1 MNPRT
6 KKNRNSRTKKNKKS
20 SKTGGKHSSSAKS
33 HSGKH
38 SSSAKSNSGK
48 HSSSAKSNS
57 ARSTSSNK
65 HEEICVICHEGFKT
79 DKKNRIKV
87 NDVRAMTDIF
97 TGVNCSHVFHAS
109 CIKQWCK
116 EFDCTCP
123 LCKQFLFHDP
133 SVVTRPKS
141 NVTTPDYLSPVDE
154 NSDLGIISRTPS
166 SIASSDWYGTN
177 LNQPQNRHTLNVSG
191 RDLSP
196 DFDELRLS
204 DLMGSDRS
212 NRSNQL

>member
-1 MNPRT
+1 
-6 KKNRNSRTKKNKKS
+6 
-20 SKTGGKHSSSAKS
+20 
-33 HSGKH
+33 
-38 SSSAKSNSGK
+38 
-48 HSSSAKSNS
+48 
-57 ARSTSSNK
+57 
-65 HEEICVICHEGFKT
+65 
-79 DKKNRIKV
+79 
-87 NDVRAMTDIF
+87 MTDIF
-97 TGVNCSHVFHAS
+97 TGVNCPHVFHTS

-196 DFDELRLS
+196 NFDELRLS

-212 NRSNQL
+212 DRSNQL

>member
-6 KKNRNSRTKKNKKS
+6 KKNRNNRTKKNKNLRKN
-20 SKTGGKHSSSAKS
+20 GGKP
-33 HSGKH
+33 

-48 HSSSAKSNS
+48 HSSSAKKSKSAKSNS

-79 DKKNRIKV
+79 DKKNRIKI

-97 TGVNCSHVFHAS
+97 TGVNCPHVFHTS

-141 NVTTPDYLSPVDE
+141 NVTTPDYLPPVDE

-196 DFDELRLS
+196 NFDELRLS

-212 NRSNQL
+212 DRSNQL

>member
-6 KKNRNSRTKKNKKS
+6 KKNRNNRTKKNKNLRKN
-20 SKTGGKHSSSAKS
+20 GGKP
-33 HSGKH
+33 

-48 HSSSAKSNS
+48 HSSSAKKSKSAKSNS

-79 DKKNRIKV
+79 DKKNRVKI

-97 TGVNCSHVFHAS
+97 TGVNCPHVFHTS

-141 NVTTPDYLSPVDE
+141 NVTTPDYLPPVDE

-196 DFDELRLS
+196 NFDELRLS

-212 NRSNQL
+212 DRSNQL

>member
-1 MNPRT
+1 MNTRT
-6 KKNRNSRTKKNKKS
+6 KKNKNSRTKKNKNLRKN
-20 SKTGGKHSSSAKS
+20 GGKHSSSAKS
-33 HSGKH
+33 K
-38 SSSAKSNSGK
+38 SAKSNSARSK
-48 HSSSAKSNS
+48 SAKSNS

-65 HEEICVICHEGFKT
+65 HEEICVICHEGLKT
-79 DKKNRIKV
+79 DKKNRIKI

-109 CIKQWCK
+109 CVKQWCK

-177 LNQPQNRHTLNVSG
+177 PNQPQNRHTLNVSG

-196 DFDELRLS
+196 DFEELRLS
-204 DLMGSDRS
+204 DLMSSDGS
-212 NRSNQL
+212 NRL

>member
-6 KKNRNSRTKKNKKS
+6 KKNRNSRTKKNKNLRKN
-20 SKTGGKHSSSAKS
+20 G
-33 HSGKH
+33 GKH

-48 HSSSAKSNS
+48 HSSSAKKSKSAKQNS

-79 DKKNRIKV
+79 DKKNRVKI

-109 CIKQWCK
+109 CVKQWCK

-141 NVTTPDYLSPVDE
+141 NVTTRL
-154 NSDLGIISRTPS
+154 LITSR
-166 SIASSDWYGTN
+166 
-177 LNQPQNRHTLNVSG
+177 
-191 RDLSP
+191 
-196 DFDELRLS
+196 
-204 DLMGSDRS
+204 
-212 NRSNQL
+212 

>member
-1 MNPRT
+1 MNTRT
-6 KKNRNSRTKKNKKS
+6 KKNRNNRTKKNKNLRKN
-20 SKTGGKHSSSAKS
+20 G
-33 HSGKH
+33 GKH
-38 SSSAKSNSGK
+38 SSSAKSNSARSK
-48 HSSSAKSNS
+48 SAKSNS

-79 DKKNRIKV
+79 DKKNRVKI

-97 TGVNCSHVFHAS
+97 TGVNCPHVFHAS

-133 SVVTRPKS
+133 SVVTRAKS

-177 LNQPQNRHTLNVSG
+177 QNQPQNRHTLNVSG

-204 DLMGSDRS
+204 DLMSSDGS
-212 NRSNQL
+212 NRL

>member
-6 KKNRNSRTKKNKKS
+6 KKNRNNRTKKNKNLRKN
-20 SKTGGKHSSSAKS
+20 G
-33 HSGKH
+33 GKH

-48 HSSSAKSNS
+48 HSSSAKKSKSAKSNS

-79 DKKNRIKV
+79 DKKNRVKI

-97 TGVNCSHVFHAS
+97 TGVNCPHVFHTS

-196 DFDELRLS
+196 NFDELRLS

-212 NRSNQL
+212 DRSNQL